1 MYKICGEALI
11 KNTFFGGASNMLK
24 SWTSHADYQQFIS
37 DAVSS
42 LNDSQRKKLISYSD
56 SIAKLT
62 SLNLDPLADHLAP
75 YYSHTGRPALHQ
87 PEIFRSFILMLDCGF
102 TSIDSWVTTLMNDDI
117 LAILI
122 GCSADQLPPLGSY
135 YDFIDRLW
143 LRHKSLDKADRKHLY
158 RFPKNKR
165 PSKKPGKGK
174 KLPNRHPEIVKKM
187 VSYALEDKELPFHYE
202 QLLQEIFLLIAIV
215 PSIDLGLI
223 STENLTV
230 AGDGTCVHS
239 HCDALGTKVC
249 DCKKNGIYDCKCDRK
264 FSDPDASYGWDS
276 DLAAWYFGYTLYMIS
291 TYNPEYHIDLP
302 LHIRFLDAKRHDS
315 VGAIVALSE
324 FRKLNPDIP
333 IKNLC
338 LDSANDNYPTYE
350 LCKTWD
356 IIPFID
362 LNSNRGH
369 PKSLPASMKFSKEGV
384 PLCSAG
390 LEMVYQGFCKG
401 RSRHK
406 WRCPAKCGIIDE
418 CPLGVSCSPSAYGRV
433 VYTKPDWDIRLFPP
447 VPRGSREWKDTFSS
461 RTCSERINNR
471 VLNDYHLHDMRIRGK
486 KRYSFFTMMIG
497 INIHLDARIKKAKID
512 AA

>member
-1 MYKICGEALI
+1 
-11 KNTFFGGASNMLK
+11 MLK

-42 LNDSQRKKLISYSD
+42 LNDSQRKILISYSD

-62 SLNLDPLADHLAP
+62 SLNLDPLAAHLAP

-230 AGDGTCVHS
+230 AGDGT
-239 HCDALGTKVC
+239 
-249 DCKKNGIYDCKCDRK
+249 
-264 FSDPDASYGWDS
+264 
-276 DLAAWYFGYTLYMIS
+276 
-291 TYNPEYHIDLP
+291 
-302 LHIRFLDAKRHDS
+302 
-315 VGAIVALSE
+315 
-324 FRKLNPDIP
+324 
-333 IKNLC
+333 
-338 LDSANDNYPTYE
+338 
-350 LCKTWD
+350 
-356 IIPFID
+356 
-362 LNSNRGH
+362 
-369 PKSLPASMKFSKEGV
+369 
-384 PLCSAG
+384 
-390 LEMVYQGFCKG
+390 
-401 RSRHK
+401 
-406 WRCPAKCGIIDE
+406 
-418 CPLGVSCSPSAYGRV
+418 
-433 VYTKPDWDIRLFPP
+433 
-447 VPRGSREWKDTFSS
+447 
-461 RTCSERINNR
+461 
-471 VLNDYHLHDMRIRGK
+471 
-486 KRYSFFTMMIG
+486 
-497 INIHLDARIKKAKID
+497 
-512 AA
+512 